1 MEEIIKEVEN
11 KGIERVV
18 AEVKEVEAKPKKPRS
33 QAQKEA
39 FERARQKRAEN
50 LSLRQKKKQEEE
62 DWGSE
67 EEGEVVATPQG
78 AKKEVKIIKPPP
90 AERKRGRPR
99 KVMKNQ
105 EPPYQSFV
113 SPPDP
118 QLYTQHYPI
127 QGQPFPW
134 NYYYG
139 QQQQQP
145 VVNNY
150 YYGEQH
156 NHQLTK
162 KEKEIVETPHQ
173 PLPVYEP
180 EPSPENSGDE
190 YDYDDVVMPQSQLKY
205 RFA

>member
-39 FERARQKRAEN
+39 FEKARQKRAEN
-50 LSLRQKKKQEEE
+50 LAKKKQEEE
-62 DWGSE
+62 EDWGESE
-67 EEGEVVATPQG
+67 EEVIQP
-78 AKKEVKIIKPPP
+78 KKEVKVIKPPP
-90 AERKRGRPR
+90 AKRGRPR
-99 KVMKNQ
+99 KVMRNQ

-113 SPPDP
+113 PPPDP

-134 NYYYG
+134 SYWG
-139 QQQQQP
+139 MPQQQQQQP

-156 NHQLTK
+156 HHQPPQAK
-162 KEKEIVETPHQ
+162 KEIEETPKQ

-190 YDYDDVVMPQSQLKY
+190 YDYEDVVMPQSQLKY